1 MFELTILRQD
11 LLAPLLIVAG
21 AIGKKQSN
29 PLLSHILLT
38 ITHNQLLL
46 TATDLEIEITARI
59 PCVTNQSQDAI
70 DAITVPAKKMVDI
83 IRSLEDNANPCL
95 KLDESTLSIREGR
108 SLFKLATLPADN
120 YPQTQE
126 EASNI
131 ELTLSTQDF
140 TRLLQ
145 STHFALS
152 QQDVRVFLNCLLLEV
167 TSTGLIA
174 VGTDG
179 HRMAIARLPMDLPQ
193 QEQRLLIPRRGIQ
206 ELLRLIAPLTE
217 ETVTLSAGK
226 NYIKLVTNHYTFI
239 SRLIES
245 RFPIYTKA
253 IPQKQDKHI
262 DIDRE
267 MLKRA
272 LSRIVILAHEKSRAI
287 MLHIQQGLITLVAN
301 NQEKEEAIESLEAQT
316 IGDELKIGI
325 NATYLLDVLSF
336 FNEATI
342 RLSFSNT
349 DSSVM
354 VTSLKDNHYQYII
367 MPMKL

>member
-21 AIGKKQSN
+21 AIGKKQLN

-38 ITHNQLLL
+38 LTQDQLLL

-59 PCVTNQSQDAI
+59 PCITNQSQDS
-70 DAITVPAKKMVDI
+70 ITVPAKKIVDI
-83 IRSLEDNANPCL
+83 IRSLEENANPSF

-108 SLFKLATLPADN
+108 SLFKLATLPADH
-120 YPQTQE
+120 YPRTQDE
-126 EASNI
+126 VSDI
-131 ELTLSTQDF
+131 ELTLSTQNF

-152 QQDVRVFLNCLLLEV
+152 QQDVRIFLNCLLLEV
-167 TSTGLIA
+167 SSKGLTA

-179 HRMAIARLPMDLPQ
+179 HRMAIARLPMDLSL
-193 QEQRLLIPRRGIQ
+193 QEQEHRLLIPRRGIQ

-217 ETVTLSAGK
+217 ETVMLSAGK
-226 NYIKLVTNHYTFI
+226 NYIKLVTRHYTFI
-239 SRLIES
+239 SKLVDS
-245 RFPIYTKA
+245 RFPLYLKA
-253 IPQKQDKHI
+253 IPQAQDKHI
-262 DIDRE
+262 DINRE
-267 MLKRA
+267 ILKRA

-287 MLHIQQGLITLVAN
+287 MLHIQPGLITLVAN
-301 NQEKEEAIESLEAQT
+301 NQEKEEAIESLEAKT
-316 IGDELKIGI
+316 LGDELKIGI

-336 FNEATI
+336 FDEGTI

-349 DSSVM
+349 DSSIL
-354 VTSLKDNHYQYII
+354 VTSLNDSHYQYII